1 MNAYV
6 CLKCAFYTTI
16 KNRYSKCPVCDNYFT
31 EITNKES
38 KIFLNLN
45 GNQRIQW
52 IENKIGHSIPEDLCK
67 KREEYKFQKIN
78 EMKSI
83 NEAKQSTELNAKLA
97 HGKAILEECSHQPEC
112 PTCHS
117 KNVQR
122 ISGLERGAS
131 IVGLGIFSKK
141 INKSFKCNNCGY
153 TW

>member
-52 IENKIGHSIPEDLCK
+52 IENKIGHGIPEDLCK

-83 NEAKQSTELNAKLA
+83 NEEKQSAELNAKLA
-97 HGKAILEECSHQPEC
+97 HGKSILEEQSHQPEC

-141 INKSFKCNNCGY
+141 INKSFKCKSCGY